1 MAVVAQWYANER
13 PGPGWIGHE
22 LGKRGISAHVRCNL
36 IRGSANSTLA
46 EVFSLPWRILL
57 YDHRNPHRA
66 WLGCV
71 ASDSVRQR
79 SRSWLKE
86 RF

>member
-57 YDHRNPHRA
+57 FYMTTEIRIVHGLVVLLRTQ
-66 WLGCV
+66 LGS
-71 ASDSVRQR
+71 AAGAG
-79 SRSWLKE
+79 
-86 RF
+86 